1 MKILRSALWTLLLTV
16 AVLAGALA
24 YLPVYLQDHRAVLED
39 AATRALGRQVQI
51 DAWR

>member
-39 AATRALGRQVQI
+39 CR
-51 DAWR
+51 DAGAGQAG